1 MTLKKRY
8 AQAMEALYIV
18 CVVISGLALV
28 VITLVIPYGVF
39 MRYAMNSPSSWPEP
53 FAVVMMVM
61 FSFVGGA
68 AVYRAGSHI
77 AIRALLDAVGPKLRK
92 VMEWSVEACLLFF
105 CGFMVWKGTELVIAT
120 MHQSIAEF
128 PDLPVGVVYMPI
140 PICGALLLL
149 FIFERIWCGPPPK
162 TSFMFRDDPEALE

>member
-1 MTLKKRY
+1 MTLKQRY
-8 AQAMEALYIV
+8 AQAMEWLYTACIY
-18 CVVISGLALV
+18 ISGIALV
-28 VITLVIPYGVF
+28 LITLVIPYGVF
-39 MRYAMNSPSSWPEP
+39 MRYAMGSASSWPEP

-68 AVYRAGSHI
+68 AVYRAGAHI
-77 AIRALLDAVGPKLRK
+77 AVRAVVDAVGAKSRRVL
-92 VMEWSVEACLLFF
+92 EWTAEACLIFF
-105 CGFMVWKGTELVIAT
+105 CVFMVWKGYELVVAT

-149 FIFERIWCGPPPK
+149 FIVERLWCGDPPK
-162 TSFMFRDDPEALE
+162 TSIMYRDDPEAME